1 MRKALFI
8 TYYWPPAGG
17 PGVQRVL
24 KFVKYL
30 PDYNWEPIV
39 LTVKNG
45 DYSAVDNSLV
55 NEIPENC
62 KIFKTNTI
70 EPFNLYKKF
79 TGQNKDTKISTNVLI
94 PGENESLQ
102 KKIAR
107 WIRINLFIPDAR
119 VGWIPFMIYRGMKI
133 IKEEKPDVIFC
144 TSPPHS
150 LQIGA
155 KILSELSGVPV
166 VTDFRDP
173 WSEFVHY
180 QSIKRFPFTVKIDK
194 AFEKSVLRNANIVTS
209 ISPVNIEYFKD
220 KTRLK
225 ETQVIENGYDEDDFI
240 NIGNSKLDK
249 FTITYTGAMTEDR
262 VPHALIDS
270 VKTLRDQGYYLQ
282 VRIIGNV
289 TSLLDNLA
297 GKAGVS
303 DNFKVLPYMP
313 HNEVLERLCESD
325 LLLLV
330 INNVPDNKGIITGKI
345 FDYLGSGVKILGIG
359 PVLGEASDILNKT
372 NTGCMFNYKDVSGIT
387 NFIKE
392 MIDIKNKGIDLSV
405 NIPEEYSR
413 KKQTQKLAGLFEK
426 LC

>member
-30 PDYNWEPIV
+30 PEFNWEPLV
-39 LTVKNG
+39 LTVRDG
-45 DYSAVDNSLV
+45 DYSAIDNSLV
-55 NEIPENC
+55 AEIPENC
-62 KIFKTNTI
+62 KIFKTRTL

-79 TGQNKDTKISTNVLI
+79 TGQKKDSKISTNVLI
-94 PGENESLQ
+94 PGENESLR

-107 WIRINLFIPDAR
+107 WVRFNMFIPDAR
-119 VGWIPFMIYRGMKI
+119 AGWIPFMVYNGMKI
-133 IKEEKPDVIFC
+133 IKQEKPDVIFC

-155 KILSELSGVPV
+155 KILSELSGIPI

-180 QSIKRFPFTVKIDK
+180 QNVKRFPLSEKIDK
-194 AFEKSVLRNANIVTS
+194 ALEKSVLRNSNLVSS
-209 ISPVNIEYFKD
+209 ISDINIEYFKD

-225 ETQVIENGYDEDDFI
+225 DTAVIPNGYDEADFADI
-240 NIGNSKLDK
+240 SKTKKDV

-270 VKTLRDQGYYLQ
+270 VKLLKDDGYDVQ

-289 TSLLDNLA
+289 STLLNRLA
-297 GKAGVS
+297 QDASVK
-303 DNFKVLPYMP
+303 DMFHVLPYVP
-313 HNEVLERLCESD
+313 HNEVLQELCEAD

-330 INNVPDNKGIITGKI
+330 INNVPNNMGIITGKI
-345 FDYLGSGVKILGIG
+345 FDYLGSGVRILGIG
-359 PVLGEASDILNKT
+359 PVNGEASEILSRT
-372 NTGCMFNYKDVSGIT
+372 ATGDMFDYSDVSGVT

-392 MIDIKNKGIDLSV
+392 MIDRKNKGVDLSV
-405 NIPEEYSR
+405 KIPEEYSR

>member
-30 PDYNWEPIV
+30 PEFGWKPIV
-39 LTVKNG
+39 LTVKDG
-45 DYSAVDNSLV
+45 DYSAVDNSLI

-62 KIFKTNTI
+62 KIYKTRTL

-79 TGQNKDTKISTNVLI
+79 TGQKEDSKISTNVLI
-94 PGENESLQ
+94 ARENESI
-102 KKIAR
+102 KKKLAR
-107 WIRINLFIPDAR
+107 WVRFNMFIPDAR
-119 VGWIPFMIYRGMKI
+119 VGWIPFLIYNGMKI
-133 IKEEKPDVIFC
+133 IKQEKPDVIFC

-155 KILSELSGVPV
+155 KILSELSGIPI

-180 QSIKRFPFTVKIDK
+180 QSIKRFPLTVKIDK
-194 AFEKSVLRNANIVTS
+194 GLEKSVLRNSNMVTT
-209 ISPVNIEYFKD
+209 ISDVNIEYFKD

-225 ETQVIENGYDEDDFI
+225 DTAVIPNGFDEDDFSAM
-240 NIGNSKLDK
+240 SKTKRDI

-262 VPHALIDS
+262 VPHVLIKS
-270 VKTLRDQGYYLQ
+270 VRILKDEGYNLQ

-289 TSLLDNLA
+289 SPMLRKLTEEASVEDM
-297 GKAGVS
+297 
-303 DNFKVLPYMP
+303 FRELPYVP
-313 HNEVLERLCESD
+313 HNEVLKSLCESD

-345 FDYLGSGVKILGIG
+345 FDYLGSGVRTLGIG
-359 PVLGEASDILNKT
+359 PVNGEASEILQ
-372 NTGCMFNYKDVSGIT
+372 NTEAGDMFDYNDVSGVT

-392 MIDIKNKGIDLSV
+392 MIDRKNKGIDLSV
-405 NIPEEYSR
+405 RIPEEYSR